1 MNKSIW
7 PVLTIMSL
15 AFAPPA
21 SAQQKTDKQIPP
33 GGLAQNQ
40 AECQAQFKNADRNSD
55 GVLTANEVS
64 QAKTMIPTELG
75 SKSTI
80 SRQEFLSSCSAT
92 TKSGSQP

>member
-1 MNKSIW
+1 MNKSTW
-7 PVLTIMSL
+7 PVLAIVSL
-15 AFAPPA
+15 AFAVPA

-64 QAKTMIPTELG
+64 EAKTMIPTELG
-75 SKSTI
+75 SKATI
-80 SRQEFLSSCSAT
+80 SRQEFLSSCNAT
-92 TKSGSQP
+92 TNRGGQP